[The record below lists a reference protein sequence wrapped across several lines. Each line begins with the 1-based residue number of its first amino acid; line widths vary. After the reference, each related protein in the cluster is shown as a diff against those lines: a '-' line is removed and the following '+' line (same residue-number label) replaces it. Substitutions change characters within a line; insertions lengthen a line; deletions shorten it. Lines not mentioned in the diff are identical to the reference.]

1 MSHLPAV
8 PESGPLPEPRL
19 RGGALAILLG
29 LAATTVALAGLKA
42 AGDIVGPLVLA
53 LFVTIIIHPAGDW
66 LRRRVP
72 AWAAVVLMILLA
84 YLIIG
89 GLGFVIGL
97 AMARF
102 ATVLADYQGQL
113 AELGAQFSAWLTQL
127 GVGGEQAQQILS
139 GFDLSTLLP
148 LLADLLSG
156 LAGAA
161 GSVFLVFALCFFMAL
176 DARAVGESLRAAGL
190 VKPMLIGALAGFA
203 TTTRRYMVVAT
214 VFGFIIAALDTIAL
228 IVLGIPEP
236 LLWGLLA
243 FLTNYIPNIGFVIG
257 LVPPAVLALLGS
269 GPEQM
274 VAVIVIYSVLNLGIQ
289 SGIQPKVVG
298 NAVGLSSTLTFIS
311 LVWAGI
317 VGPVGALLA
326 VPLSLLV
333 KAVLVDA
340 IPANQWLSPVLAGR
354 RGPEIDRPGAEPDVE
369 PAEPDT
375 PV

>member
-1 MSHLPAV
+1 M
-8 PESGPLPEPRL
+8 
-19 RGGALAILLG
+19 LG
-29 LAATTVALAGLKA
+29 LAATTIALAGLKA
-42 AGDIVGPLVLA
+42 AGDIIGPLVLA

-66 LRRRVP
+66 LRQRLP

-102 ATVLADYQGQL
+102 ATVLTDYQGQL
-113 AELGAQFSAWLTQL
+113 AELGAQFSAWLAQL
-127 GVGGEQAQQILS
+127 GVGGEQAEQIVS

-190 VKPMLIGALAGFA
+190 VKPTLIGALAGFA

-214 VFGFIIAALDTIAL
+214 VFGFIIAVLDTIAL
-228 IVLGIPEP
+228 ILLGIPEP

-354 RGPEIDRPGAEPDVE
+354 RVAMVDRPAAEPGPE
-369 PAEPDT
+369 PAEPDA
-375 PV
+375 PA